1 MTVYLVAGPPGV
13 GKSTVSRLMAGVL
26 ARSVLV
32 DVDRIRDTMVVNG
45 GVLPGIEWPASLV
58 QQLAAARESACA
70 IAHAY
75 DGIGF
80 DVVIDDFFDPHSR
93 LAEYAALE
101 GARRPPMPPPAD
113 AGRGTGAQP
122 PARGRGRLHR
132 RRHRAHVRGASPQ
145 RATSRLA
152 GWDVIDTTELTPEQT
167 CARAMGST

>member
-13 GKSTVSRLMAGVL
+13 GKSTVARLMAGLL

-45 GVLPGIEWPASLV
+45 RVLPGIEWTAPLV

-80 DVVIDDFFDPHSR
+80 DVVIDDLFDPHSR
-93 LAEYAALE
+93 LAELSRPSNLPRQKPALK
-101 GARRPPMPPPAD
+101 
-113 AGRGTGAQP
+113 
-122 PARGRGRLHR
+122 
-132 RRHRAHVRGASPQ
+132 
-145 RATSRLA
+145 
-152 GWDVIDTTELTPEQT
+152 
-167 CARAMGST
+167 

>member
-13 GKSTVSRLMAGVL
+13 GKSTVSRLMAGLL

-45 GVLPGIEWPASLV
+45 RVLPGIEWPASLV

-93 LAEYAALE
+93 LAEYAALD
-101 GARRPPMPPPAD
+101 GLDVRRCLLLPTPDAARERSRLRGDD
-113 AGRGTGAQP
+113 AGYIDAGIAHTYARL
-122 PARGRGRLHR
+122 PA
-132 RRHRAHVRGASPQ
+132 AHDLA
-145 RATSRLA
+145 LA
-152 GWDVIDTTELTPEQT
+152 GWDVIDTTELTPEQS
-167 CARAMGST
+167 CAQAMGPT